1 MDREGDPLDYDRPRH
16 FKRRPKHR
24 RQRYGIEQWSD
35 WFQKW
40 YHHQWYATEKAR
52 DQALED
58 LERHTCNLLKEYG
71 RKPQYRKVN
80 R

>member
-1 MDREGDPLDYDRPRH
+1 MDREGDPLDDDRPRH

-40 YHHQWYATEKAR
+40 YH
-52 DQALED
+52 
-58 LERHTCNLLKEYG
+58 RHLRRLN
-71 RKPQYRKVN
+71 
-80 R
+80 